1 MKKLVKKNQVMLSL
15 VRLYDNEGCTSNVF
29 C

>member
-1 MKKLVKKNQVMLSL
+1 MKRLVKKNVATLSL
-15 VRLYDNEGCTSNVF
+15 VRLYDNENCTSNVF